1 MKPLSALL
9 VAMFLTAFTPGPYPQ
24 ASDVPTDRDA
34 VFWASDGNSLLRN
47 CDEASPGFPTGAVAR
62 QYLIYCDSWIT
73 GIRQGIELTE
83 STDVDALRSKVK
95 LTPPSPEV
103 EKLEEANSKASLD
116 LLKEVEK
123 MGVTP
128 VATPDADMC
137 IPLSVPPDQSRLVVI
152 KWLKDNPKQLGQPA
166 SLLAFAALR
175 NTYPCP
181 DGVTLR
187 DWPVKH

>member
-9 VAMFLTAFTPGPYPQ
+9 VAMFLTAFSAPALHPQ
-24 ASDVPTDRDA
+24 ASDVPDTA
-34 VFWASDGNSLLRN
+34 FWASDGNSVLRN
-47 CDEASPGFPTGAVAR
+47 CDGASPGFPTGAFVAR

-83 STDVDALRSKVK
+83 LTDVDALRSKVK

-181 DGVTLR
+181 DGMSER
-187 DWPVKH
+187 DWNIKH